1 MLSEE
6 SQNIIVASEHENQQL
21 ANKIRK
27 NKSFKLFNF
36 YTKNIETIF
45 RGQIKATI
53 HIGFS
58 TYMAN

>member
-6 SQNIIVASEHENQQL
+6 SQNIIEASEQENQQL
-21 ANKIRK
+21 ENKT
-27 NKSFKLFNF
+27 NQNQSFKLHNF
-36 YTKNIETIF
+36 YTKKNETIF
-45 RGQIKATI
+45 RGQIKAAI